1 MPSNRHSRTH
11 SAAPRARAPR
21 RHGAG
26 GTLVGIFIGL
36 VFGLALAAA
45 VAYYLMGGRSA
56 YQPQVTTNK
65 DVRDAARE
73 AVKSPL
79 ADKAAEKDKPRFDF
93 YKILPGGEEPK
104 LAVDKKAPERPDK
117 ALADKAATKSAD
129 GAQKAPEK
137 APEPVT
143 SKAPERVA
151 EKPPAAEAA
160 KVVKAGERY
169 WLQAGSFAQAPDAEN
184 LKAQLALAGW
194 EAGVQTG
201 MLPDKAVRYR
211 VRLGP
216 YDNTDELNR
225 VRVQLTQR
233 GFEVA
238 VIKY

>member
-1 MPSNRHSRTH
+1 MPTFQHTRPA
-11 SAAPRARAPR
+11 AAPLARRPR
-21 RHGAG
+21 RQGAG

-36 VFGLALAAA
+36 VLGLALAAA

-56 YQPQVTTNK
+56 YQAQVTTNK

-79 ADKAAEKDKPRFDF
+79 PDKPVEKPRFDF
-93 YKILPGGEEPK
+93 YKILPGGGEPK
-104 LAVDKKAPERPDK
+104 LPADKKAPERPDK
-117 ALADKAATKSAD
+117 ALADKAAAKPSESTA
-129 GAQKAPEK
+129 KAPEK
-137 APEPVT
+137 ATET
-143 SKAPERVA
+143 MAAKAPERTV
-151 EKPPAAEAA
+151 EKVPATDAVKAA
-160 KVVKAGERY
+160 KGGERY
-169 WLQAGSFAQAPDAEN
+169 WLQAGSFAQAADAEN

-201 MLPDKAVRYR
+201 MLPDQAIRYR

-225 VRVQLTQR
+225 VRTQLTQR